1 MMTLMNRKILFLA
14 TLVALQSGCFSP
26 TPPAINPFPRST
38 PSVSNSSFTGFPPF
52 TGPTPV
58 PEDLKSGGPI
68 AVSLAPKEIKVW
80 YLSVVPEQEYLLRF
94 EFPKEIGLYYFGENS
109 DVKTDSLNS
118 LMKLS
123 QPGKFEIRFVAKGG
137 SYYLALGNAN
147 TSSTV
152 LGTLLQLQNLTAPSP
167 TPEPMP
173 IQTPS
178 STISPTP
185 TPIPTPVGGPPV
197 LNPDPSVPIKVLL
210 SETLS
215 TGSSTDSGRKYQL
228 RFSEPVDPD
237 SLNENLCVFARS
249 PLPLSVE
256 SSVESSGISGSGL
269 FSSPTGNV
277 LFRLPD
283 FQTVWNADK
292 REVVLSFKPG
302 RNLLSDSDPGRQPS
316 HELSLGCGQTPIK
329 DSAGRPRSSGFA
341 NENAQ
346 NLLAKIYLQQPP
358 QAAALQFQ
366 TGEANPQSDSLRL
379 RFNRALFIPTQL
391 GSVGGGLS
399 GLPAE
404 AFAALGK
411 ITAAQAA
418 RNYTLTLER
427 NGQTL
432 LNGVNWAA
440 LGGSVEF
447 DRFDD
452 ENRTVLLK
460 RPPAISEALSG
471 VFAQGSEAKSF
482 PGPFFTDDADGNG
495 ESLALELISKGWQKL
510 PLTINLS
517 ENLKNAT
524 EVAQDLQSKL
534 NAALKELPEYQRAKD
549 AAFTVKRETNDV
561 LTFSFDDPSGLYYGF
576 RITQAFLSSSSQ
588 PLPNRLQNLDASQ
601 TLPVGVLPPLYQ
613 GGDLLSINLGENLRA
628 PSGERLT
635 PNQRNLNL
643 VVKP

>member
-1 MMTLMNRKILFLA
+1 MMTLKNRKILLLA

-38 PSVSNSSFTGFPPF
+38 PSGSRPIDFPPI
-52 TGPTPV
+52 TYPTPV

-68 AVSLAPKEIKVW
+68 AATLAPKEIKVW
-80 YLSVVPEQEYLLRF
+80 YLSVVPEQEYLLRLD
-94 EFPKEIGLYYFGENS
+94 FPQAIGLYYFGENS
-109 DVKTDSLNS
+109 DVMTDSLNS
-118 LMKLS
+118 LMKQK
-123 QPGKFEIRFVAKGG
+123 QPGKFEIRFVAKGS

-147 TSSTV
+147 TSNGV
-152 LGTLLQLQNLTAPSP
+152 LGTLLQLQNLSAPSP
-167 TPEPMP
+167 TPQPYP
-173 IQTPS
+173 IETP
-178 STISPTP
+178 SPTP
-185 TPIPTPVGGPPV
+185 TPIPTPLTSTPLSEHEG

-215 TGSSTDSGRKYQL
+215 TGGGTDSSRKYQL
-228 RFSEPVDPD
+228 RFSEPLDPD

-256 SSVESSGISGSGL
+256 SSGISGSGL
-269 FSSPTGNV
+269 FSSQKGNV
-277 LFRLPD
+277 LFRLAD

-302 RNLLSDSDPGRQPS
+302 RTLLSDSDPSRQPS
-316 HELSLGCGQTPIK
+316 HEMSLACGQTPIK
-329 DSAGRPRSSGFA
+329 DSAGRSRSSGFA

-346 NLLAKIYLQQPP
+346 NLLTKIYLQQPP
-358 QAAALQFQ
+358 QAVALQIQ
-366 TGEANPQSDSLRL
+366 NGEASAQSDLRL
-379 RFNRALFIPTQL
+379 RFNRALFIPTQV

-399 GLPAE
+399 GLPTE

-411 ITAAQAA
+411 ISATEAA

-440 LGGSVEF
+440 LGGSVAF
-447 DRFDD
+447 DPFDS

-460 RPPAISEALSG
+460 RPPALAEALSG

-482 PGPFFTDDADGNG
+482 PGPFLTDDADGNG
-495 ESLALELISKGWQKL
+495 ESLALELISKGWQKV

-517 ENLKNAT
+517 ENLKNAS

-534 NAALKELPEYQRAKD
+534 NTALKELPEYQRAKD
-549 AAFTVKRETNDV
+549 ASFSIKRETNDV

-576 RITQAFLSSSSQ
+576 RITKAFLSSSTQ
-588 PLPNRLQNLDASQ
+588 PLPNRLQNGDSSE
-601 TLPVGVLPPLYQ
+601 TLPAGVLPPLYQ
-613 GGDLLSINLGENLRA
+613 GGDLISLSLGESIKA

-635 PNQRNLNL
+635 AQQRNLNL

>member
-1 MMTLMNRKILFLA
+1 MMTLMNRKILLLA

-26 TPPAINPFPRST
+26 TPAPINPFPRST
-38 PSVSNSSFTGFPPF
+38 PSVSNTPFTDFPPL
-52 TGPTPV
+52 TYPTPV
-58 PEDLKSGGPI
+58 PEDLKSGGSI
-68 AVSLAPKEIKVW
+68 AVSLASKEIKVW

-94 EFPKEIGLYYFGENS
+94 EFPQDIGLYYFGENS
-109 DVKTDSLNS
+109 DVRTDSLNS
-118 LMKLS
+118 LMKKG
-123 QPGKFEIRFVAKGG
+123 QNGRFEIRFVAKGG

-152 LGTLLQLQNLTAPSP
+152 VGTVLQLQNLTGPSP

-173 IQTPS
+173 IETP
-178 STISPTP
+178 SPTP
-185 TPIPTPVGGPPV
+185 TPIPTPVEGPPV

-256 SSVESSGISGSGL
+256 SGGVSGSGL

-277 LFRLPD
+277 LFLLPD
-283 FQTVWNADK
+283 FQTDWNADK

-316 HELSLGCGQTPIK
+316 HELSLNCGQTPIK

-346 NLLAKIYLQQPP
+346 NLRDRIYLQQPP
-358 QAAALQFQ
+358 KAAALQFQ
-366 TGEANPQSDSLRL
+366 TGEASPQSDSLRL

-411 ITAAQAA
+411 ISATEAA

-447 DRFDD
+447 DRFDN

-471 VFAQGSEAKSF
+471 VFAQGNEAKSF

-524 EVAQDLQSKL
+524 ELAQDLQSKL

-549 AAFTVKRETNDV
+549 AAFSIKRETNDV
-561 LTFSFDDPSGLYYGF
+561 LTFNFDDPSGLYYGF

-613 GGDLLSINLGENLRA
+613 GGDLLSLNLSENLRA

>member
-1 MMTLMNRKILFLA
+1 
-14 TLVALQSGCFSP
+14 
-26 TPPAINPFPRST
+26 
-38 PSVSNSSFTGFPPF
+38 
-52 TGPTPV
+52 
-58 PEDLKSGGPI
+58 
-68 AVSLAPKEIKVW
+68 
-80 YLSVVPEQEYLLRF
+80 
-94 EFPKEIGLYYFGENS
+94 
-109 DVKTDSLNS
+109 
-118 LMKLS
+118 MKQN

-152 LGTLLQLQNLTAPSP
+152 MGTVLQLQNLSAPSP
-167 TPEPMP
+167 TPQPYP
-173 IQTPS
+173 IETP
-178 STISPTP
+178 SPTP
-185 TPIPTPVGGPPV
+185 TPLTSTPLSEHEG

-256 SSVESSGISGSGL
+256 SSGFSGSGL
-269 FSSPTGNV
+269 FTSQTGSV
-277 LFRLPD
+277 LFKLAD
-283 FQTVWNADK
+283 FETVWSADK

-316 HELSLGCGQTPIK
+316 HELSLDCGQTPIK

-358 QAAALQFQ
+358 KAAALQFQ
-366 TGEANPQSDSLRL
+366 TGEASPQSDSLRL
-379 RFNRALFIPTQL
+379 RFNQALFIPTQL

-411 ITAAQAA
+411 ISATEAA

-447 DRFDD
+447 DRFDN

-495 ESLALELISKGWQKL
+495 ESLALELISKGWQKV

-517 ENLKNAT
+517 ENLKNASDLS
-524 EVAQDLQSKL
+524 QDLQSKL
-534 NAALKELPEYQRAKD
+534 NAALKDLPEYQRPKD

-588 PLPNRLQNLDASQ
+588 PLPNRLQNLDSSE
-601 TLPVGVLPPLYQ
+601 TLQVGVLPPLYQ
-613 GGDLLSINLGENLRA
+613 GGDLLSLNLGENLRA

>member
-1 MMTLMNRKILFLA
+1 MMTLMNHKILLLA

-38 PSVSNSSFTGFPPF
+38 PSGSNTPFTDFPPF
-52 TGPTPV
+52 TYPTPV
-58 PEDLKSGGPI
+58 PEDLKSGGTI
-68 AVSLAPKEIKVW
+68 AVSLAAKEIKVW

-94 EFPKEIGLYYFGENS
+94 EFPQEIGLYYFGENS
-109 DVKTDSLNS
+109 DVRTDSLNS
-118 LMKLS
+118 RMKQN

-152 LGTLLQLQNLTAPSP
+152 VGTVLQLQNLTAPSP

-173 IQTPS
+173 IETP
-178 STISPTP
+178 SPTP
-185 TPIPTPVGGPPV
+185 TPIPTPVEGPPV

-215 TGSSTDSGRKYQL
+215 TDSGTESSRKYQL
-228 RFSEPVDPD
+228 RFSEPLDPD

-256 SSVESSGISGSGL
+256 SSGFSGSGL
-269 FSSPTGNV
+269 LTSPTGNV
-277 LFRLPD
+277 LFKLAD

-302 RNLLSDSDPGRQPS
+302 RNLLSDSDPSRQPS
-316 HELSLGCGQTPIK
+316 HELSLSCGQSPIK

-346 NLLAKIYLQQPP
+346 NLRDRIYLQQPP
-358 QAAALQFQ
+358 KAAALQFQ
-366 TGEANPQSDSLRL
+366 TGEASPQSELRL

-399 GLPAE
+399 GLSAE

-447 DRFDD
+447 DPFDN
-452 ENRTVLLK
+452 ENHTLLLK

-495 ESLALELISKGWQKL
+495 EGLALELISKGWQKV

-517 ENLKNAT
+517 ENLKNAS

-534 NAALKELPEYQRAKD
+534 NAALKELPEYQKAKD
-549 AAFTVKRETNDV
+549 AAFMIKRETNDV

-576 RITQAFLSSSSQ
+576 RITQAFLSSSTQ

-613 GGDLLSINLGENLRA
+613 GGDLLSLNLGENLRA